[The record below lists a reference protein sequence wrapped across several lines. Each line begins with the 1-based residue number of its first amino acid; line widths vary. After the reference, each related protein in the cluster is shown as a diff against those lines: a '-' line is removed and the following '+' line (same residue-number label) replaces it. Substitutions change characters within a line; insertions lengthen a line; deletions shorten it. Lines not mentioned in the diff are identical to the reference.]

1 VQHFEE
7 LQNAYKQLETKYSQL
22 LNREEQSKKEQISLV
37 DSLHENEELKQKID
51 FLENELLAMKSTQSH
66 HQDSQINIERLK
78 TEIQLSVSSFS
89 KKEKGNSFFLK
100 YIETN

>member
-22 LNREEQSKKEQISLV
+22 LDREEQSKKEQISRV

-51 FLENELLAMKSTQSH
+51 VLKNELLAMKSIQSH
-66 HQDSQINIERLK
+66 HQDLQINIERLK
-78 TEIQLSVSSFS
+78 TEIQLSVSPLS
-89 KKEKGNSFFLK
+89 KKQKKGILFS
-100 YIETN
+100 